1 MAANEADHLRIPS
14 SSKIK
19 DFQKMLNLKFEFRI
33 VENGRRRIW
42 GICWFEA
49 SRTFSTCTAAR
60 AFPQLQISGKFSRA
74 AVSTKFSKFEGDFL
88 DDSSKPSSSREQ

>member
-1 MAANEADHLRIPS
+1 MAANKADHLRKTS
-14 SSKIK
+14 SSKIM
-19 DFQKMLNLKFEFRI
+19 DFSKMINLKFEFKI

-88 DDSSKPSSSREQ
+88 EDSSNLSPSREQ